1 MNTKYRAQI
10 LLEPEQ
16 HASLAAI
23 ARRQQRSISDVV
35 REIVQLYLEQQEEV
49 EFWRRQSQAMDR
61 LAAIRSRVAEQQG
74 EYPGDLVN
82 EAREEQEQSAGR
94 VWSGGS

>member
-23 ARRQQRSISDVV
+23 ARRQQRSISEVV
-35 REIVQLYLEQQEEV
+35 REIVRLYLEQQEEV
-49 EFWRRQSQAMDR
+49 EFWHRQSQAMDR
-61 LAAIRSRVAEQQG
+61 LAAIRSRAADQQG
-74 EYPGDLVN
+74 VYPGDLVN
-82 EAREEQEQSAGR
+82 EAREEQEQAAGR